1 VAAADLNGDGWP
13 DLIVANGTP
22 RKISALANLGSRN
35 FGAPQS
41 QLVDASPI
49 ALAVGDF
56 NGNGRPDT
64 AVVCAGE
71 GDYVVVLDNL

>member
-1 VAAADLNGDGWP
+1 
-13 DLIVANGTP
+13 
-22 RKISALANLGSRN
+22 
-35 FGAPQS
+35 
-41 QLVDASPI
+41 
-49 ALAVGDF
+49 VGDF